1 MHTCLTLTNVGGQW
15 YVEREVSGLIAA
27 LRAYC
32 DSIHSC
38 DIRVEGPRGEG
49 AARGWRI
56 DLKIRVFGETVRA
69 VTRAPEGNDPQQS
82 LQRVLGEA
90 HARATRQL
98 AKIAAQHDA
107 CCAHGGQNTA
117 GRLEACT

>member
-15 YVEREVSGLIAA
+15 YVEVSGLFAA

-38 DIRVEGPRGEG
+38 EIRVEGPSGEG
-49 AARGWRI
+49 AARGWRV
-56 DLKIRVFGETVRA
+56 DLQICVLGETVRA
-69 VTRAPEGNDPQQS
+69 VARAPEGNDLQQS
-82 LQRVLGEA
+82 LQRVLADA

-98 AKIAAQHDA
+98 AKIVEERDA

-117 GRLEACT
+117 GRLEACA